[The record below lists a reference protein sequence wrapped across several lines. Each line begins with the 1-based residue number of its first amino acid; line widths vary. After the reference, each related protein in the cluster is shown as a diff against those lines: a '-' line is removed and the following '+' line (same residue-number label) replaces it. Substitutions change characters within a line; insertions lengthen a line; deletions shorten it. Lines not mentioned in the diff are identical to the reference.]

1 VLSVELTETS
11 AISKGPCWAAPCIF
25 AAALVLSMCNS
36 VMYLLS
42 AMPYDTKEHH
52 TQSGSEAITSDELQ
66 CLHCTKL

>member
-1 VLSVELTETS
+1 
-11 AISKGPCWAAPCIF
+11 
-25 AAALVLSMCNS
+25 LVLSMCNS